1 VSELGSVMPG
11 IAGRRRFID
20 WRGAMQYAIPGL
32 GAAFT
37 VLIVLVPLITLV
49 IFSFR
54 QGTPWQPG
62 SFTFRNYAIAYSNA
76 LTYKMFVNTAVL
88 AALSTVLSTVVAVF
102 FAYLTERTDMP
113 FRNVAWGLMLVP
125 MAIPGLLF
133 AMSWTF
139 LLSPNIG
146 LFNVMTRDVLSL
158 FGVELTTGPFNVY
171 SLSGMVVLE
180 GLRGVTT
187 TFLIMVGAFRAMDP
201 NLEEAART
209 AGANGSKTFFRV
221 FLPLLLPAILA
232 ASMYGFMTHLES
244 LEIPLVIGLP
254 AKIYV
259 FPSYIYFTTQL
270 QSPPQ
275 FGLSASLGAIFLLV
289 SILLVFWYRR
299 LVGKAGKYA
308 TITGKGYRPRLAKL
322 GRWRYLC
329 FAIFMVYFVLVIGA
343 PVFVLGWSSLLPIY
357 MNPSWDL
364 LPDLSFMHYRAVLNE
379 SGIGAATWNTVVV
392 GVTAATMTMVLSLLC
407 AWLISRRAHGGKA
420 FLDVVTFL
428 PHSLPGVI
436 IGIALMFVFI
446 QPPLSHLS
454 LFGSTWLIALGLTIG
469 YIAFGSRT
477 MIGAFAQLH
486 SEMEEAGRTSGA
498 KWGVIIRRIVLPL
511 LMPSFISG
519 WIWVASHSLRNF
531 SVPLMLSTRDSQVL
545 SVIMWHSWADGYPGQ
560 TAALGMML
568 IVGLAVL
575 TIGGRM
581 LMSRLHKQQTA

>member
-1 VSELGSVMPG
+1 MSLFGTTADGAFRARGFV
-11 IAGRRRFID
+11 D
-20 WRGAMQYAIPGL
+20 WRSALQYAIPAL
-32 GAAFT
+32 GAIFT
-37 VLIVLVPLITLV
+37 VLLVLVPLVTLV
-49 IFSFR
+49 VFSFR

-62 SFTFRNYAIAYSNA
+62 NFTFRNYVIAYSNS
-76 LTYKMFVNTAVL
+76 LTYTMFVNTAAL
-88 AALSTVLSTVVAVF
+88 AALSTALSTVIAVF

-146 LFNVMTRDVLSL
+146 LFNVMIRDVLSL
-158 FGVELTTGPFNVY
+158 FMDPGTRGPFNVY
-171 SLSGMVVLE
+171 SLGGMVVLE

-209 AGANGSKTFFRV
+209 AGANGRVTFFRV

-270 QSPPQ
+270 ASPPQ
-275 FGLSASLGAIFLLV
+275 FGLSASLGASFMLV

-299 LVGKAGKYA
+299 LVGKAGKYT

-329 FAIFMVYFVLVIGA
+329 FSIFLIYFVLVIGA
-343 PVFVLGWSSLLPIY
+343 PVFVLAWSSFLPIY
-357 MNPSWDL
+357 MNPSWEL
-364 LPDLSFMHYRAVLNE
+364 LPDLTFMHYRAIFNE
-379 SGIGAATWNTVVV
+379 SGIGAATWNTIFV
-392 GVTAATMTMVLSLLC
+392 GIVAATLTMVLSLLC
-407 AWLISRRAHGGKA
+407 AWLISRRQASGKA
-420 FLDVVTFL
+420 ILDVVTFL

-436 IGIALMFVFI
+436 VGIALMFVFI
-446 QPPLSHLS
+446 QPPLSSLG
-454 LFGSTWLIALGLTIG
+454 LFGSTWLIAIGLTIG

-486 SEMEEAGRTSGA
+486 TEMEEAGRTSGA
-498 KWGVIIRRIVLPL
+498 RWGVIIRRIVLPL
-511 LMPSFISG
+511 LLPSFISG

-560 TAALGMML
+560 TAALGMLL
-568 IVGLAVL
+568 IIGLAVL

-581 LMSRLHKQQTA
+581 LMSRFSRQQET

>member
-1 VSELGSVMPG
+1 MSELGSVMPG

-88 AALSTVLSTVVAVF
+88 AALSTALSTVVAVF

-379 SGIGAATWNTVVV
+379 SGIGAATWNTLVV

-407 AWLISRRAHGGKA
+407 AWLISRRAHSGKA

-446 QPPLSHLS
+446 QPPLSHLG